1 MCLNNSQAMDNSNS
15 RQNRHK
21 QLEFTEYDENDNC
34 NYYDYTSE
42 INTNQTDLTILQ
54 WNIRGLTGKK
64 DVLHSMLTQ
73 TGNN

>member
-15 RQNRHK
+15 RKNQHE

-54 WNIRGLTGKK
+54 WNI
-64 DVLHSMLTQ
+64 
-73 TGNN
+73 